1 PDQQR
6 DRIMLTFYYTP
17 KTCAL
22 ATHIALID
30 AGADY
35 TLRRIDFKSGEQRS
49 PEFLAINPKGRVPAL
64 VTPQGILTET
74 PALLTY
80 LAQTYPQANLAP
92 TDPFAFARLQAFT
105 AFLSSTLHVAHA
117 HGPRGSRWTDDPAA
131 QAALKAYVP
140 TSITAAFKLVEDTM
154 LQGPFVMGERY
165 SIADPYLFTMSTW
178 IEGDQVDT
186 TQIPRVLAHR
196 QMMSERPSVIRAL
209 AEEA

>member
-1 PDQQR
+1 
-6 DRIMLTFYYTP
+6 MLTFYYTP

-74 PALLTY
+74 IALLTY
-80 LAQTYPQANLAP
+80 IAQTYPKANLAP
-92 TDPFAFARLQAFT
+92 TDPFALARLQSFT

-140 TSITAAFKLVEDTM
+140 TSVTAAFKLVEDTM
-154 LQGPFVMGERY
+154 LEGPFVMGDTY

-178 IEGDQVDT
+178 IEGDQVDP
-186 TQIPRVLAHR
+186 TQIPRVMAHR

>member
-1 PDQQR
+1 
-6 DRIMLTFYYTP
+6 MLTFYYTP

-35 TLRRIDFKSGEQRS
+35 TLRRVDFKSGEQRS
-49 PEFLAINPKGRVPAL
+49 PDFLAVNPKGRVPAL

-74 PALLTY
+74 PAILAY
-80 LAQTYPQANLAP
+80 LAQTNPQANLAP
-92 TDPFAFARLQAFT
+92 TDPFSFARLQAFT

-117 HGPRGSRWTDDPAA
+117 HGPRGNRWTDDPAA
-131 QAALKAYVP
+131 IAALKSYVP
-140 TSITAAFKLVEDTM
+140 TSVTAAFKLVEDAM
-154 LQGPFVMGERY
+154 LQGPFVMGETY
-165 SIADPYLFTMSTW
+165 TIADPYLFTMSTW

-186 TQIPRVLAHR
+186 TQIPRVMAHR
-196 QMMSERPSVIRAL
+196 QMMSKRPSVIRAL

>member
-1 PDQQR
+1 
-6 DRIMLTFYYTP
+6 MLTLFYTP

-30 AGADY
+30 TGANY
-35 TLRRIDFKSGEQRS
+35 ALKRVDFSKGEQRA
-49 PEFLAINPKGRVPAL
+49 PDFLAVNPKGRVPAL

-80 LAQTYPQANLAP
+80 LAQSFPQAGLTP
-92 TDPFAFARLQAFT
+92 TDPFAVAQLQAFT

-117 HGPRGSRWTDDPAA
+117 HGPRGSRWTNDPTA

-140 TSITAAFKLVEDTM
+140 TSMTAAFKLVEDTM
-154 LQGPFVMGERY
+154 LQGPFVMGETY
-165 SIADPYLFTMSTW
+165 TIADPYLFTMSTW
-178 IEGDQVDT
+178 IEGDGVDT
-186 TQIPRVLAHR
+186 TQIPRVMAHR
-196 QMMSERPSVIRAL
+196 QMMSQRPSVIRAL

>member
-1 PDQQR
+1 
-6 DRIMLTFYYTP
+6 MLTFFYTP

-35 TLRRIDFKSGEQRS
+35 TLKRIDFKSGQQRS

-74 PALLTY
+74 PALLAY
-80 LAQTYPQANLAP
+80 LAQTHPGAKLAP
-92 TDPFAFARLQAFT
+92 TDPFAFARLQSFT

-131 QAALKAYVP
+131 QAALRAYVP
-140 TSITAAFKLVEDTM
+140 TSVTAAFKLVEDTM
-154 LQGPFVMGERY
+154 LHGPFVMGDTY
-165 SIADPYLFTMSTW
+165 TIADPYLFTMSTW

>member
-1 PDQQR
+1 
-6 DRIMLTFYYTP
+6 MLTLYYTP
-17 KTCAL
+17 RTCAL

-35 TLRRIDFKSGEQRS
+35 TLNRIDFAKGEQRA
-49 PEFLAINPKGRVPAL
+49 PDFLALNPKGRVPAL

-74 PALLTY
+74 TALLTY
-80 LAQTYPQANLAP
+80 LAQSFPKAALAP
-92 TDPFAFARLQAFT
+92 TDPFALAQLQSFT

-131 QAALKAYVP
+131 QAALKAYVT
-140 TSITAAFKLVEDTM
+140 TSVTAAFKLVEDGM
-154 LQGPFVMGERY
+154 LQGPFVMGDTY
-165 SIADPYLFTMSTW
+165 TIADPYLFTMSTW

-186 TQIPRVLAHR
+186 AQIPRVMAHR
-196 QMMSERPSVIRAL
+196 EMMSKRPSVIRAL